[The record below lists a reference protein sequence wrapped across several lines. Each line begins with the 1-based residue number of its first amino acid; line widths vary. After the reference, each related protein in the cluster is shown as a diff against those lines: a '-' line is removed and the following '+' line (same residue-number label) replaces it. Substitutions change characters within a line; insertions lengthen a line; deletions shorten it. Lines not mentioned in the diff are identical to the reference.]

1 MFGHWIYK
9 SGTREQ
15 QEKDGFLNKRSQ
27 LICLFMWKEINLDI
41 DLSPFTKLNVLV
53 IHLNV
58 KGKTI
63 NLLEGSVGDQKTS
76 SWIWDKGF

>member
-1 MFGHWIYK
+1 
-9 SGTREQ
+9 
-15 QEKDGFLNKRSQ
+15 
-27 LICLFMWKEINLDI
+27 MWKEINLDI

-63 NLLEGSVGDQKTS
+63 NLLEGNVGD
-76 SWIWDKGF
+76 